1 MLTGEG
7 NDAKSFTFQIG
18 ANANQTMSVSIKN
31 MSSTVLDVKGLDL
44 TQAFS
49 TSEIAAAKDK
59 AVAAAFIAD
68 TTTKYAADGK
78 VDAAAGQTAADL
90 QTAIGTAADDAA
102 AQKHTMM
109 L

>member
-1 MLTGEG
+1 MRNHSLSNRCQRKPNNER
-7 NDAKSFTFQIG
+7 F
-18 ANANQTMSVSIKN
+18 NQKHELN
-31 MSSTVLDVKGLDL
+31 CLGRKGLDL

-102 AQKHTMM
+102 AQNIR
-109 L
+109 